1 MMTTMSCLRFHFLL
15 VLLLCCVFASSFLM
29 INARVAGLAACR
41 PHQIQALLHFKNE
54 FESGG
59 CNRSEYFHGVQCD
72 NATGAVTELQLP
84 SGCFTGTLKP
94 NSSLFELHHLRLLDL
109 SDNNLGFSSIPSEF
123 GNFNKLEVLSLS
135 SNSFQG
141 QVPSSFSNLT
151 WLTKL
156 DLSDNELTGS
166 FPLVQNLTKL
176 SFLDLSYNHFSGTIP
191 SSLLMMPFLSG
202 RADCFF
208 AAESVLF
215 KLDLTPHNSGA
226 LDLWCLLKA
235 NS

>member
-156 DLSDNELTGS
+156 DLSDNELTG
-166 FPLVQNLTKL
+166 
-176 SFLDLSYNHFSGTIP
+176 
-191 SSLLMMPFLSG
+191 